1 MGEIPFGILR
11 VMQTQYKALMMNH
24 GITRKGGNVLLI
36 YHFQLTRILTNNT
49 NSIGRGSL
57 TRSRELPETHALTDR
72 KDQGTMIRMDGFPL
86 FTSAGSIPKLFD
98 SDFIIGTIFDFDY
111 GRFWQIFVDRFFYD
125 FDSEKLSRN
134 RRFFDSSILIK
145 INPAKKLVFLSFL
158 SQKIKSFL

>member
-11 VMQTQYKALMMNH
+11 VMQTQYKAMMMNH

-57 TRSRELPETHALTDR
+57 TRGREMPETHALTDR

-86 FTSAGSIPKLFD
+86 FTSIWSIHHLTSK
-98 SDFIIGTIFDFDY
+98 
-111 GRFWQIFVDRFFYD
+111 V
-125 FDSEKLSRN
+125 
-134 RRFFDSSILIK
+134 
-145 INPAKKLVFLSFL
+145 
-158 SQKIKSFL
+158 